1 MNNSRFEHWHLGG
14 NIMVQG
20 YVDSLGRSVVFYEA
34 NSIPDE
40 PPLGIFPASDEEW
53 TDPALWTPCPDVATA
68 AIIAAVMEAHAA
80 RVAFLRDTAE
90 PEGSRADE
98 ESACLMLDRLET
110 VGWFAGLDEEYMD
123 YIHDALPLEIAD
135 AAASF
140 AIAHLTGI
148 KRNWGAPEPFP
159 LCQPCQDTIGGACA
173 GPDAPW
179 RPADDGEACG
189 ADNCC
194 ALPDPY
200 DNCDWEREGGAR

>member
-1 MNNSRFEHWHLGG
+1 M
-14 NIMVQG
+14 
-20 YVDSLGRSVVFYEA
+20 
-34 NSIPDE
+34 
-40 PPLGIFPASDEEW
+40 
-53 TDPALWTPCPDVATA
+53 ATA

-148 KRNWGAPEPFP
+148 KRNWA
-159 LCQPCQDTIGGACA
+159 
-173 GPDAPW
+173 
-179 RPADDGEACG
+179 
-189 ADNCC
+189 
-194 ALPDPY
+194 
-200 DNCDWEREGGAR
+200 REGGAR